1 MKIGIFTD
9 CYYPQVNGVV
19 ISVLTLRNILEKYGH
34 EVYIITS
41 RDSGNTDL
49 NNVISLPSISFF
61 RWAEFKLAL
70 PIMAIKTQKQLY
82 SLDFDVI
89 HTHTEFSIGRLGK
102 KIATQRTIPLIHTYH
117 TQYEDYTHYIAAVGT
132 SFLKDVVRKL
142 SKFFLRPYSAI
153 IVPSEKT
160 KLLLRTYG
168 VKNKIFVIPTGKQ
181 FSHVACEKA
190 VEKNQAI
197 LDQFGFSKENFI
209 LLFLGRISLEKNI
222 DMIIDILPTLI
233 KKHDNIRFL
242 VVGAG
247 PYLETIKEKVT
258 SKNIAHY
265 VGFTGKVEHKHI
277 DDYFALADLFISPSK
292 TETQGL
298 SIFEAIE
305 KKVPALVYND
315 TNVEGII
322 LDNVSGLLFESEE
335 QLIDKILYAIHNPE
349 QLKTFAQAAYK
360 NIQHYSDE
368 EFGNKVLAVYNEAI
382 RTFKHQTY

>member
-19 ISVLTLRNILEKYGH
+19 ISVLTLKNILEKYGH

-70 PIMAIKTQKQLY
+70 PFMAIKTQKQLY

-160 KLLLRTYG
+160 KHPKQFDADARSLLIWMKY
-168 VKNKIFVIPTGKQ
+168 TGKCLPMNNLQ
-181 FSHVACEKA
+181 
-190 VEKNQAI
+190 NQ
-197 LDQFGFSKENFI
+197 
-209 LLFLGRISLEKNI
+209 
-222 DMIIDILPTLI
+222 
-233 KKHDNIRFL
+233 
-242 VVGAG
+242 
-247 PYLETIKEKVT
+247 
-258 SKNIAHY
+258 
-265 VGFTGKVEHKHI
+265 
-277 DDYFALADLFISPSK
+277 
-292 TETQGL
+292 
-298 SIFEAIE
+298 
-305 KKVPALVYND
+305 LVY
-315 TNVEGII
+315 V
-322 LDNVSGLLFESEE
+322 
-335 QLIDKILYAIHNPE
+335 
-349 QLKTFAQAAYK
+349 
-360 NIQHYSDE
+360 
-368 EFGNKVLAVYNEAI
+368 
-382 RTFKHQTY
+382 